1 MVVPTKVI
9 PYNQLQL
16 GPPILQLG
24 KLRLIEEMCQAQGSL
39 AEAVTKAPRK
49 EKKKRWRDCWA
60 HGNMQ
65 TQHSLFENVLRISG
79 DFPAVQRLRS
89 HPATQGTLV
98 RSLVGELGSHMPR
111 SN

>member
-1 MVVPTKVI
+1 MVVPPKVI
-9 PYNQLQL
+9 PYSQLQL

-24 KLRLIEEMCQAQGSL
+24 KLRLIEGMCQAQGGL

-60 HGNMQ
+60 QGHMQ
-65 TQHSLFENVLRISG
+65 TRHSSRVKALGISG
-79 DFPAVQRLRS
+79 DFLAVQWLRS
-89 HPATQGTLV
+89 RLATQGTLV
-98 RSLVGELGSHMPR
+98 QSLVRELGSHMPR

>member
-49 EKKKRWRDCWA
+49 EKKKVA
-60 HGNMQ
+60 
-65 TQHSLFENVLRISG
+65 
-79 DFPAVQRLRS
+79 
-89 HPATQGTLV
+89 
-98 RSLVGELGSHMPR
+98 
-111 SN
+111 

>member
-1 MVVPTKVI
+1 MPTKVI

-49 EKKKRWRDCWA
+49 EKKKGGVIAGLMATCK
-60 HGNMQ
+60 
-65 TQHSLFENVLRISG
+65 
-79 DFPAVQRLRS
+79 RS
-89 HPATQGTLV
+89 TPCLK
-98 RSLVGELGSHMPR
+98 MY
-111 SN
+111 